1 MAKAVKIKEGD
12 RAERFCQEY
21 IVDLHVTNAAIRAGY
36 AEKSAHV
43 QGSRL
48 LKKDKV
54 RARIEELM
62 KERSKRTL
70 VDSDFVV
77 RNLVEITHRCKQAQP
92 VLVFD
97 PVEKQMVQK
106 TEMDEKGNIINLY
119 EFDSN
124 GANRALELLGRHLGM
139 FTDRVICKAIIE
151 QPLFGPKQ

>member
-43 QGSRL
+43 KGSRL

-97 PVEKQMVQK
+97 PVESRWCKKQRWTK
-106 TEMDEKGNIINLY
+106 KET
-119 EFDSN
+119 
-124 GANRALELLGRHLGM
+124 
-139 FTDRVICKAIIE
+139 
-151 QPLFGPKQ
+151 